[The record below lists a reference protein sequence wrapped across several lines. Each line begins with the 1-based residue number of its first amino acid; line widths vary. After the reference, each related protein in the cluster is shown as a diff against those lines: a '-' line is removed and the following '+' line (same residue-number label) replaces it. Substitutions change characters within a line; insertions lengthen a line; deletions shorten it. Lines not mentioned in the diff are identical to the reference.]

1 MTNNQS
7 NEPENR
13 EQTFDEKLDAILQRL
28 SLEQQFLGEQYSKD
42 QIGELEFQSK
52 DDDARDEA
60 KQAIKTLV
68 LEDVVGD
75 SEVHVSHVCPQD
87 SVGCAKYAQR
97 CATRRHQRQ
106 IINPQKEGEQ
116 CQHYQAC
123 QKK

>member
-68 LEDVVGD
+68 LEDVVGED
-75 SEVHVSHVCPQD
+75 ETENMFNKDNPLWLYRENYQIIVNELR
-87 SVGCAKYAQR
+87 AE
-97 CATRRHQRQ
+97 QRQ

-116 CQHYQAC
+116 WQQ
-123 QKK
+123 

>member
-13 EQTFDEKLDAILQRL
+13 EQTFDEKLDDLIKFYVEAMVN
-28 SLEQQFLGEQYSKD
+28 SKRTGYVVHPTENVISPY
-42 QIGELEFQSK
+42 QGKFQL
-52 DDDARDEA
+52 

-106 IINPQKEGEQ
+106 IINPQKEV
-116 CQHYQAC
+116 
-123 QKK
+123 K